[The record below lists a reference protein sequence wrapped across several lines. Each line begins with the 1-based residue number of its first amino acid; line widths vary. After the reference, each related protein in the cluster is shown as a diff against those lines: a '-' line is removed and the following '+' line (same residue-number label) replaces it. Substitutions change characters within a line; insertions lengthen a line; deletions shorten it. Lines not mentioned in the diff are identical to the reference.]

1 MWRRVLTGGLSM
13 AALAA
18 AAACSGG
25 EEAAPAQKKA
35 AAPAAAAQPA
45 ALTMENVNGAIW
57 SVPPADIEAPAPV
70 MVKAQVLLDRS
81 RFSPGVI
88 DGRYGENV
96 RQAIA
101 AFEAENGLPVD
112 GQLDENVW
120 RALAAADTAPALA
133 RYTIT
138 AEDVAGPFVSTI
150 PKDDFEA
157 MAKLDKLAYTSPAE
171 ALAEKFHMDQQLLV
185 QLNPGANFAQPG
197 TVIVVAN
204 PGPSQILGEVT
215 RVVVDKAEK
224 AVRAYDAANRLVAF
238 YPATIGS
245 ETLQSPSGALK
256 VTGVAME
263 PVYNYDPAKLS
274 FGDAKRKLTVKPGPN
289 NPVGL
294 VWIGLN
300 KDGYGIHGAPEPDS
314 IGKTASHGCV
324 RLTNW
329 DAITLGRALKAG
341 VPVEFASEGGAAS
354 KAAAAPAGG
363 TTKL

>member
-1 MWRRVLTGGLSM
+1 
-13 AALAA
+13 
-18 AAACSGG
+18 
-25 EEAAPAQKKA
+25 
-35 AAPAAAAQPA
+35 
-45 ALTMENVNGAIW
+45 
-57 SVPPADIEAPAPV
+57 
-70 MVKAQVLLDRS
+70 
-81 RFSPGVI
+81 
-88 DGRYGENV
+88 
-96 RQAIA
+96 
-101 AFEAENGLPVD
+101 
-112 GQLDENVW
+112 
-120 RALAAADTAPALA
+120 
-133 RYTIT
+133 
-138 AEDVAGPFVSTI
+138 
-150 PKDDFEA
+150 
-157 MAKLDKLAYTSPAE
+157 
-171 ALAEKFHMDQQLLV
+171 
-185 QLNPGANFAQPG
+185 
-197 TVIVVAN
+197 
-204 PGPSQILGEVT
+204 VT